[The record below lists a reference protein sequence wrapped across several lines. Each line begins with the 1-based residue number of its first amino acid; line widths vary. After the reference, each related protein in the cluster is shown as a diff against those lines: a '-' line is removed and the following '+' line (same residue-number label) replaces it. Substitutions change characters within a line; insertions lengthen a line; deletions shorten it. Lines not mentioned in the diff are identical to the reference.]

1 MGMLDGKVAIVTGA
15 GHGIGR
21 GHAMELARHGA
32 TVIVNDLGGSVT
44 GEGTGRDADLTV
56 KIIEERG
63 GTAAANYA
71 DVSDF
76 DQAGDMIAQAVD
88 DFGRLDILVN
98 NAGIVRD
105 GSIFNMSVD
114 DFDAVLKVHVRG
126 TWAPC
131 KHAALHWRALNK
143 ATGRK
148 VDGRIINTVSGA
160 GLTGNFGQSNY
171 APAKAAIASL
181 TQTLSL
187 ELYKMGVTVNAVGP
201 AAATRIT
208 GTMPNAPAVIEADE
222 IAEDEWNRMDPAVSS
237 PLVAWLASDE
247 ADHVTGQIIRA
258 VAENIILMKG
268 WADGPTINNKGQRWD
283 ATKLGQQ
290 LATDVFFTRAPGL
303 RY

>member
-21 GHAMELARHGA
+21 GHALELAKHGA
-32 TVIVNDLGGSVT
+32 KVVVNALGVSVT
-44 GEGTGRDADLTV
+44 GEGEGKDADLTV
-56 KIIEERG
+56 DIITERG
-63 GTAAANYA
+63 GEAVANYENVA
-71 DVSDF
+71 DYEG
-76 DQAGDMIAQAVD
+76 AGRMIQQAVD
-88 DFGRLDILVN
+88 TYGQLDVLVN

-105 GSIFNMSVD
+105 SAIWNMSEA
-114 DFDAVLKVHVRG
+114 DFDAVLAVHVKG

-131 KHAALHWRALNK
+131 HWAARHWRDRSK
-143 ATGRK
+143 AGEAFTGR
-148 VDGRIINTVSGA
+148 VINTTSGA
-160 GLTGNFGQSNY
+160 GLVGNFGQTNY
-171 APAKAAIASL
+171 ATAKAGIAGM

-187 ELYKMGVTVNAVGP
+187 ELAKLGVTVNCVGP

-208 GTMPNAPAVIEADE
+208 GTMPGAPEVIEADDVPE
-222 IAEDEWNRMDPAVSS
+222 GEWNRMDPSVSS

-247 ADHVTGQIIRA
+247 SQHVSGQIIRA

-268 WADGPTINNKGQRWD
+268 WADGPTINNKGKRWD

-290 LATDVFFTRAPGL
+290 LATDVFFTKAPGL